1 VNGSHARPAPRLS
14 IVIPAAGDARA
25 LEETLVSVLEN
36 RPADCEVI
44 AAHACDYAD
53 PWSIGDEVRLLRAPR
68 RTNVV
73 GCTNLGIAA
82 ASGSVIHVL
91 AAGWRATDGW
101 TDTPVDLIAAGR
113 ADVVV
118 PIGVAA
124 DDGDRIVSAGIRH
137 TAGGR
142 RIAVVQ
148 PRDAAGGRPTAPQL
162 DAGFWSADLLAA
174 IGGGFATACG
184 AELADADAAAA
195 IDCAGGTVVLEPLS
209 RVIVGPPRRRPGPFL
224 AGLHAERL
232 FWRSL
237 AATAPLP
244 AVALHAVECLRHMAA
259 TAPLGTLPM
268 LAGRLMALVQFGSCM
283 PRAAHLRDLR
293 RRAGAA
299 GGRSNSDRERTIRI
313 DAPHPRPSEPRRQ
326 EPPAPLRRS
335 A

>member
-14 IVIPAAGDARA
+14 IVIPAAGDAGA

-53 PWSIGDEVRLLRAPR
+53 PWNIGDEVRLLRAPR
-68 RTNVV
+68 RTNIV

-82 ASGSVIHVL
+82 ANGSVIHVL

-101 TDTPVDLIAAGR
+101 TDQPVELITTRR

-118 PIGVAA
+118 PLGVAA
-124 DDGDRIVSAGIRH
+124 GDGDRIVSAGIRH
-137 TAGGR
+137 AAGGR
-142 RIAVVQ
+142 RIAVAR
-148 PRDAAGGRPTAPQL
+148 PDDAAGGRPTGPQL
-162 DAGFWSADLLAA
+162 DAGFWSADMLTA

-195 IDCAGGTVVLEPLS
+195 VACAGAAVVLEPAS
-209 RVIVGPPRRRPGPFL
+209 RVIVGPPRRRSGPFL

-237 AATAPLP
+237 AATSPVPGL
-244 AVALHAVECLRHMAA
+244 VLHAVEWLRHMAA
-259 TAPLGTLPM
+259 CAPLGTLPM
-268 LAGRLMALVQFGSCM
+268 LAGRIAALVQFGSCM
-283 PRAAHLRDLR
+283 HRSAQLRALR
-293 RRAGAA
+293 RQSGAGVGRA
-299 GGRSNSDRERTIRI
+299 SPERERTIRI
-313 DAPHPRPSEPRRQ
+313 DAPHQRPAEPRRQ
-326 EPPAPLRRS
+326 EQPAPLRRS

>member
-101 TDTPVDLIAAGR
+101 TDAPVDLIAAGR

-148 PRDAAGGRPTAPQL
+148 PRDAAGGR
-162 DAGFWSADLLAA
+162 G
-174 IGGGFATACG
+174 
-184 AELADADAAAA
+184 
-195 IDCAGGTVVLEPLS
+195 AGG
-209 RVIVGPPRRRPGPFL
+209 
-224 AGLHAERL
+224 
-232 FWRSL
+232 
-237 AATAPLP
+237 
-244 AVALHAVECLRHMAA
+244 
-259 TAPLGTLPM
+259 
-268 LAGRLMALVQFGSCM
+268 
-283 PRAAHLRDLR
+283 
-293 RRAGAA
+293 GAA
-299 GGRSNSDRERTIRI
+299 GGGGGGAPDGAAARRGLLVGRPAGGDR
-313 DAPHPRPSEPRRQ
+313 RRVRHGV
-326 EPPAPLRRS
+326 RR
-335 A
+335 